1 VRWMDR
7 LLESFFSFE
16 PAKGWL
22 CKYHH
27 GAHRQD
33 EVAVRIRGAEH
44 SVAEWRLHGNQIARL
59 AKAPSGTLI
68 LELSDAG
75 WPTPTTMSRLNAI
88 LWFLSYRLGLPC
100 GAAFRLKYD
109 RAGRGGRPE
118 HTYVV
123 VDGRTYKANCLAL
136 KIDPAA
142 KAVEVE
148 VDRAAEVA
156 YFMDDRSLAYVRRL
170 YRRLKRAASEAS
182 KAIDDLRG
190 TESYAALNDKYG
202 ELMEARWLLE
212 RDVLCDGY
220 GVFAAYPVQ
229 EVKERLKELAGAFEA
244 LARGAKLLRAERAI
258 LAA

>member
-1 VRWMDR
+1 MDR
-7 LLESFFSFE
+7 LLESFFSFK
-16 PAKGWL
+16 PAASWP
-22 CKYHH
+22 CRYHG

-33 EVAVRIRGAEH
+33 EVAVSALGTEH
-44 SVAEWRLHGNQIARL
+44 ATAEWRLHGNPIARL
-59 AKAPSGTLI
+59 AKAPSGTQL

-88 LWFLSYRLGLPC
+88 LWFVTYRLGLPC
-100 GAAFRLKYD
+100 DAVFRLKYD
-109 RAGRGGRPE
+109 RAGRGGCPE

-123 VDGRTYKANCLAL
+123 VDGRTYRTSYLAL

-156 YFMDDRSLAYVRRL
+156 YFMNDKSLAYVRRL
-170 YRRLKRAASEAS
+170 WYRLNKAAEAAA
-182 KAIDDLRG
+182 KAVDGLRG
-190 TESYAALNDKYG
+190 TEDYAAFDERYG
-202 ELMEARWLLE
+202 ELAEARWLLK

-220 GVFAAYPVQ
+220 GVFAAYPIH
-229 EVKERLKELAGAFEA
+229 EVKARLKELTRAFEA
-244 LARGAKLLRAERAI
+244 LARGAKLLRAERMI

>member
-1 VRWMDR
+1 MDR
-7 LLESFFSFE
+7 LLESFFSFK
-16 PAKGWL
+16 PAASWP
-22 CKYHH
+22 CRYHG

-33 EVAVRIRGAEH
+33 EVAVSALGTEH
-44 SVAEWRLHGNQIARL
+44 ATAEWRLHGNLIARL
-59 AKAPSGTLI
+59 AKAPSGTRL

-75 WPTPTTMSRLNAI
+75 WPTPTTISRLNAI
-88 LWFLSYRLGLPC
+88 LWFVTYRLGLPC
-100 GAAFRLKYD
+100 DAAFRLKYD

-123 VDGRTYKANCLAL
+123 VDGRTYRISYLAL

-156 YFMDDRSLAYVRRL
+156 YFMNDKSLAYVRRL
-170 YRRLKRAASEAS
+170 WYRLRSACSEALRI
-182 KAIDDLRG
+182 IDGLKDSEDGAAFSDRYWELVEESLR
-190 TESYAALNDKYG
+190 
-202 ELMEARWLLE
+202 LE

-220 GVFAAYPVQ
+220 GVFTAHPIH
-229 EVKERLKELAGAFEA
+229 EVKGRLKDLAGAFEA
-244 LARGAKLLRAERAI
+244 LAREAKLLRAERMI